1 MTRVHLERLPQPRAA
16 TQPLNR
22 LEPNWNMSGV
32 SGYWLVPAS
41 TIPEACQLAR
51 HLSRLFPEASL
62 DEQTRVEVTFL
73 QSEAHLLTQ
82 ARSPSGEVKRYPGY
96 GLWLDVDRHQR
107 HCSLYLLS
115 HFRVEGPLQR
125 AHPGWKR
132 VAVQAEAPLGPLLAP
147 KVRAFVGGLISL
159 SAEPPEGFFAAS
171 TGTELAQAGY
181 ASTCAHEA
189 DLWLYRVPD
198 ARKQSYFEFIHPT
211 PDRPQDGPR
220 AHKFLI
226 ASGIGPASEPDSPGG
241 HEADLL
247 WLGDEQH
254 GPLVEYLRT
263 LQRPDLRLSHLRQH
277 SGLAQRLPDGRV
289 LLAQVDR
296 CWALSKDGFN
306 QLATDP
312 DLYRRIYDRNYDQ
325 YLRSLFRPT
334 EPQPSFLLA
343 TSRGCTQGCAICCSG
358 GLKAFQSFSA
368 SRMLEELDKIAARI
382 PQGGIDLFFLDSNF
396 NNHPGRIIEFAD
408 LYEASPHAG
417 RFRFF
422 VRHNTV
428 NGFLQG
434 GPQRKTPNLALIDAF
449 RRLGIDEI
457 FMGVDTFDDHSTL
470 TLKSNRLHLARK
482 GSSTRPTYTV
492 AELRDLMEALDASG
506 AYIKAFYLK
515 NNPWVSDL
523 DRLDSYYNIAELWL
537 RFPRFSIDA
546 RHPEVNRLKPFAGS
560 PIERVSRTQPEVLN
574 GSRFVAPGIF
584 GELDESIDLSVFGT
598 PRSEANTELSLASFA
613 HDLARVRRAAEQRFQ
628 SLGCADSRRILA
640 KIVARDGQLLEWLPE
655 GPWQAPIWAFA
666 ERWSHLPEV
675 SPSEQRHFFE
685 RAASCL
691 FEGLQRAQP
700 TSRVPRLPKNP
711 VANFPPLVTKVY
723 SNGYRAAVPCRSIPR
738 AMCQSS

>member
-1 MTRVHLERLPQPRAA
+1 MTWVHLERLPKSPAA

-22 LEPNWNMSGV
+22 LEPNWSLSGV

-41 TIPEACQLAR
+41 NIPEACHLAR
-51 HLSRLFPEASL
+51 QLSQLFPQSALEA
-62 DEQTRVEVTFL
+62 QTRVEVRFL
-73 QSEAHLLTQ
+73 ESEAQLLVR
-82 ARSPSGEVKRYPGY
+82 AHSPSGEVKRYPGH
-96 GLWLDVDRHQR
+96 GLWLDVDRHQK
-107 HCSLYLLS
+107 HCCLYLLPS
-115 HFRVEGPLQR
+115 YQVEGPLQR
-125 AHPGWKR
+125 ALPGWVR
-132 VAVQAEAPLGPLLAP
+132 VAVQAETPLGPLLP
-147 KVRAFVGGLISL
+147 PQVKAFVGGLISL

-171 TGTELAQAGY
+171 TGAELQQAGY
-181 ASTCAHEA
+181 PATCAQEA

-211 PDRPQDGPR
+211 PDRPEDSPR
-220 AHKFLI
+220 GSKFLI
-226 ASGIGPASEPDSPGG
+226 ACGVGPASEPDSPGG
-241 HEADLL
+241 READLI

-263 LQRPDLRLSHLRQH
+263 LQRTDLHLSHLRQH
-277 SGLAQRLPDGRV
+277 AGLAQRLPDGRV

-296 CWALSKDGFN
+296 CWALSKEGFN

-312 DLYRRIYDRNYDQ
+312 ELYRRVYDPSYDN

-334 EPQPSFLLA
+334 ERHPSFLLA

-368 SRMLEELDKIAARI
+368 PRMMRELNKIAARI
-382 PQGGIDLFFLDSNF
+382 PQGSIDLFFLDSNF
-396 NNHPGRIIEFAD
+396 NNHPGRLIEFAD
-408 LYEASPHAG
+408 LYQASELAG

-434 GPQRKTPNLALIDAF
+434 GPQRKQPNLALIEAF
-449 RRLGIDEI
+449 RRLGIREV

-482 GSSTRPTYTV
+482 GSAARPTYTF
-492 AELRDLMEALDASG
+492 AELRDLVEALEASG
-506 AYIKAFYLK
+506 AYSKAFYLK

-537 RFPRFSIDA
+537 RFPHFSIDA

-560 PIERVSRTQPEVLN
+560 PIERISRTRPETLS
-574 GSRFVAPGIF
+574 GSRFAASGVV
-584 GELDESIDLSVFGT
+584 GELDESMDLSVFGT
-598 PRSEANTELSLASFA
+598 PRCETSIDDSLSGFA
-613 HDLARVRRAAEQRFQ
+613 RDLERIRRMAEHRFQ

-640 KIVARDGQLLEWLPE
+640 KIRARDQQLLQWLPD
-655 GPWQAPIWAFA
+655 GPWLVQLRAFA
-666 ERWSHLPEV
+666 DRWSHLPEV
-675 SPSEQRHFFE
+675 SSSEQRHLFE
-685 RAASCL
+685 RAASSL
-691 FEGLQRAQP
+691 FQGLQQTLPGPRATRP
-700 TSRVPRLPKNP
+700 PKSPVISISPLMTRVC
-711 VANFPPLVTKVY
+711 
-723 SNGYRAAVPCRSIPR
+723 SQGYRAAVPRLSIPR
-738 AMCQSS
+738 AMCR